1 MASLARTRARWS
13 TLEGPQLVTFE
24 VNGNLYGLDI
34 RTVKEINP
42 TVVITRVPRTSRHIR
57 GLVNIRGEVVLVLDV
72 AVILGGAPQDVGETS
87 QVVILKTAEEVRRVR
102 GLEQEIDPRPFGD
115 KPVGFLVD
123 RIGDVINLAGG
134 QLESTPPHV
143 AAAQAR
149 CYHGVAQLGGALL
162 VMLDPC
168 EMLARHS
175 GDE

>member
-1 MASLARTRARWS
+1 MGSLARAPARWS

-42 TVVITRVPRTSRHIR
+42 TVEITRVPRTSLHIR

-72 AVILGGAPQDVGETS
+72 AVILGGTPQSVGETS
-87 QVVILKTAEEVRRVR
+87 QVVILKTSEEIRKVR
-102 GLEQEIDPRPFGD
+102 GLDDEVDPRPFGD

-123 RIGDVINLAGG
+123 RIGDVISVPAG
-134 QLESTPPHV
+134 QLEPTPPHV
-143 AAAQAR
+143 AEARAR
-149 CYHGVAQLGGALL
+149 CYHGVVQLGGALL

-168 EMLARHS
+168 EMLARDR